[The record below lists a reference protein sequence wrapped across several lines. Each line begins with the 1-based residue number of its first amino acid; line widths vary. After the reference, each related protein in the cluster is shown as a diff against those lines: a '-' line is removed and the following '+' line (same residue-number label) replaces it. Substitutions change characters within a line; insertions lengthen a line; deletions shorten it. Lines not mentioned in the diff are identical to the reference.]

1 MGLSPFDEGN
11 DPSDRLIKD
20 RCLKGIY
27 DELAVAPRR
36 DQVRLLEQVQV
47 IGDARLAHPEGVG
60 DFPRVQVPLLEHL
73 QYAAARWVLKRF
85 EEKVHR
91 MLKDLDKYLIIIN
104 RNPRARQGG
113 PSRDGAHGAPPGGH
127 FASRARSPDRS
138 ERSPSVSA
146 NAKAR
151 CAMEAASSVYPSLL

>member
-85 EEKVHR
+85 EEEVHR
-91 MLKDLDKYLIIIN
+91 MLKDLDKYLITIN
-104 RNPRARQGG
+104 
-113 PSRDGAHGAPPGGH
+113 
-127 FASRARSPDRS
+127 
-138 ERSPSVSA
+138 
-146 NAKAR
+146 
-151 CAMEAASSVYPSLL
+151 